1 MVSDLVIVRGLRVP
15 TQIGAT
21 DDERA
26 QPQNVLIDITIEL
39 SGEATANGDDLDRTV
54 DYDDL
59 VTEVEA
65 LVGGGERRLLERLA
79 AEICDLVLRRYGV
92 PGVTV
97 EVAKE
102 NPPVTQDVAG
112 ISVRLERR
120 K

>member
-1 MVSDLVIVRGLRVP
+1 VSDLVTVRGLRVT
-15 TQIGAT
+15 TQIGVT
-21 DDERA
+21 EEERA
-26 QPQNVLIDITIEL
+26 QPQNVLIDVTIEL
-39 SGEATANGDDLDRTV
+39 SGEAAANSDDLDHTV
-54 DYDDL
+54 DYNDL

-65 LVGGGERRLLERLA
+65 LAAGGERRLLERLA
-79 AEICDLVLRRYGV
+79 GEICDLVLRRYGV

-102 NPPVTQDVAG
+102 SPPVTQDVAG